1 MGHGALWVA
10 GRMAGAAAL
19 VLWSVVGGG
28 CSNGKGPVVVGAVY
42 DLTGAQASLD
52 GPSARGARLAAG
64 EVNRNGGVL
73 GRPVDLLVVDGESE
87 PDVART
93 RTAEL
98 LRSHP
103 ETPGLVG
110 LSDTD
115 MVLAAAP
122 VAASAERVFLTSGA
136 TSPLLP
142 AQVPEW
148 LFLACFGDNVQA
160 AAAAEWIFDARGAR
174 TASIAYSTSNDYT
187 RLLQRYFAT
196 RFEQLGG
203 RVVSTVGY
211 DPATVD
217 ARTIAALAP
226 ADVIFLAAQPDDA
239 VAVTSLLRGSGVT
252 TPILG
257 GDAFDSGAWST
268 HPSLGDVYLTTHAYL
283 GPDSSDARVL
293 AFRALYLGAYP
304 NSEPDAFT
312 ALGYDATQLLLDA
325 IERAGS
331 DDPKDVRA
339 ALAATKDFPGVTGTI
354 SYGPGDRIPVKSVT
368 ILSVE
373 DGRERFVTELVP
385 RSVPAP

>member
-1 MGHGALWVA
+1 MANGGMRRTGRAAGAATVALWVVV
-10 GRMAGAAAL
+10 MA
-19 VLWSVVGGG
+19 G

-42 DLTGAQASLD
+42 DLTGSQAPLD
-52 GPSARGARLAAG
+52 GPSARGARLAAE

-73 GRPVDLLVVDGESE
+73 GRPVDLVVVDGESE
-87 PDVART
+87 PDVVYT

-98 LRSHP
+98 LRQHP
-103 ETPGLVG
+103 TSAGLVG
-110 LSDTD
+110 LSDTN

-122 VAASAERVFLTSGA
+122 VAAADERVFVTSGA

-142 AQVPEW
+142 AQVPQW
-148 LFLACFGDNVQA
+148 LFLACYGDNVQA
-160 AAAAEWIFDARGAR
+160 AAAAEWIFTTRGAR
-174 TASIAYSTSNDYT
+174 TAAIAYSTTNDYT

-203 RVVSTVGY
+203 RIVSTVGY

-217 ARTIAALAP
+217 AATLAALAP
-226 ADVIFLAAQPDDA
+226 ADVIFLSAQPDDA
-239 VAVTSLLRGSGVT
+239 IAVTSLLRGAGVT

-257 GDAFDSGAWST
+257 GDAFDTSAWAA
-268 HPSLGDVYLTTHAYL
+268 HPSLGDVYFTTHAYL
-283 GPDSSDARVL
+283 GADSTDARVL

-331 DDPKDVRA
+331 DDPQDVRT
-339 ALAATKDFPGVTGTI
+339 ALAATKDFPGVTGDI
-354 SYGPGDRIPVKSVT
+354 SYAPGDRIPRKSVT
-368 ILSVE
+368 ILAI
-373 DGRERFVTELVP
+373 DGGAERFVTSLVP
-385 RSVPAP
+385 QSVPVP